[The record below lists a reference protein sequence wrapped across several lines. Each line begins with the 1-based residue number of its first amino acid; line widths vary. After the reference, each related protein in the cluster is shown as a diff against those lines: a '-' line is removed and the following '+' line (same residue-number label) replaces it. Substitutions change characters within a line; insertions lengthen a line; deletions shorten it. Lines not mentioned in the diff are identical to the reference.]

1 MKNGSNNNSYND
13 VDIIPFYRDLLLRT
27 TPTNSSSVS
36 KSVLKGWFHHLGNML
51 GFDSIRIFL
60 FQDDI
65 CKYVEHQIFGDNQYW
80 KGFDITRVRK
90 ERTVYKDLFFVKI
103 KHIMEDG
110 RVIVLGYLSFHTQG
124 YVSEKLLDKLD
135 VLCMLY
141 GNYVVKR
148 VIHGRMHGI
157 EKNLDRAYKI
167 AMSSEL
173 PGSKILDLIGIL
185 QRLSGF
191 NKGLFCTVCGNTI
204 IPEYVSTNNV
214 TTYLRKRPMWYW
226 EKSLMDRLNTSYLNN
241 RYSLSD
247 FPEDFIKYTIFK
259 DTRPINDFEVSI
271 YPNFVDEE
279 LISMWVFVT
288 SKNNPFYRFDNRNL
302 LDNLYP
308 LLINTY
314 KFLFQRRYNKM
325 VVNPIFQNRDTRT
338 DENSVFIIMPF
349 TEIWSNDI
357 WEEVIKPSVKELNM
371 TPVRADDLYGANIME
386 DVWQSILKAS
396 IIICDTTGRNPN
408 VFYELGIA
416 HTIGKKV
423 ILLTQKIEDIPFD
436 LQAYRHIKYDTTLS
450 GGTQLKENLKKH
462 ITELLK

>member
-1 MKNGSNNNSYND
+1 MNNGPHSNSQD

-27 TPTNSSSVS
+27 TPSNSASVS
-36 KSVLKGWFHHLGNML
+36 NCVLKGWFHHLGNML
-51 GFDSIRIFL
+51 GFDSMRIFL
-60 FQDDI
+60 LQDDLGR
-65 CKYVEHQIFGDNQYW
+65 YVQHQIFGDNQYW
-80 KGFDITRVRK
+80 KGFDIARVRK
-90 ERTVYKDLFFVKI
+90 ERTVYKNLFFVKI
-103 KHIMEDG
+103 KHIREDG
-110 RVIVLGYLSFHTQG
+110 SIIVLGYLSFHTQD
-124 YVSEKLLDKLD
+124 YVSAKLLDKLD

-148 VIHGRMHGI
+148 VIHGRMQRI
-157 EKNLDRAYKI
+157 EANLDRAYKI
-167 AMSSEL
+167 AMSKDL
-173 PGSKILDLIGIL
+173 PGTKVIRLIETL

-191 NKGLFCTVCGNTI
+191 NKGFFCTVCDNTI
-204 IPEYVSTNNV
+204 IPEYVSSNNG
-214 TTYLRKRPMWYW
+214 TTYLRKRPIWKW
-226 EKSLMDRLNTSYLNN
+226 GKDLMDRLNTSYIKN
-241 RYSLSD
+241 RCFLSD
-247 FPEDFIKYTIFK
+247 FPEDFIRFTVYQ

-271 YPNFVDEE
+271 YPIYVDEE
-279 LISMWVFVT
+279 LISMWLFVT
-288 SKNNPFYRFDNRNL
+288 SKDNPFDRFDNRNL

-308 LLINTY
+308 LLVDTY

-349 TEIWSNDI
+349 TESWSNDI
-357 WEEVIKPSVKELNM
+357 WEQVIKPSVKELNM

-386 DVWQSILKAS
+386 DVWQSILKAA

-423 ILLTQKIEDIPFD
+423 VLLTQKIEDIPFD
-436 LQAYRHIKYDTTLS
+436 LQAYRHIKYDITLS
-450 GGTQLKENLKKH
+450 GGNQLKESLKKH